1 MKING
6 NVEFFGPSLSQQGQY
21 TFYKGFKFKR
31 SGKLEVVLLGE
42 FILVKI
48 WPEEETAAIAELQLC
63 WYDRIQNGNFSS
75 IKLYFLPEHTSE
87 GRTLIHGQDE
97 VISMSENVIIRI
109 DDLISLVPETY
120 QWQHGRI
127 GTALEPGHIV
137 NSENLGPIKDYN
149 PPYSCKMNGVLCM
162 KNIRKQKK
170 LLGADCLTS
179 QVIVVNYASY
189 CRFRGALQRF
199 KGNKSA
205 FANAMVM
212 ALGGFAVPR
221 ENTRVLFCKD
231 TFEYPELEGH
241 ELLCNYLAPKFPNK
255 KPRKT
260 PPKNEQIKI
269 EVKPIPMKAIEAK
282 VEELEEEIPRR
293 QSLIKPCHRPLAVGS
308 PAKPKVL
315 PIIPDL
321 PPRSLKLS
329 AAALAEQT
337 FLEKLYKFMKSRG
350 TPIDRLPVI
359 GTEKLNLYKF
369 YTVVKKVGGYD
380 AVGTKRLWRRLYL
393 EMGGYCSNNAAATA
407 TRKQYERFLLPF
419 ERHMISQSLDAEKSN
434 STKSPS
440 LQQPKPKQNGSLTSN
455 GPQLSTRSTRNSSP
469 YLGRKRRRKNKNPT
483 KLEKENLEQETETSC
498 SVAKVNID
506 EIDSTPQI
514 HPITPQIKQSTQL
527 GEKAVKEIPKP
538 IDGTPVETSPKA
550 VNRGSVEASLK
561 TANGSFNMAITVP
574 KEQVVQLAGP
584 SSTSVK
590 PIAVKATS
598 HVHVPRPGVHQNLP
612 ADILPA
618 LKTLSEL
625 NISIVAADG
634 TKISTG
640 IDGRSALENLNK
652 KTLEIEKPVKQISV
666 DIQKSSQRV
675 STEID
680 RPLKR
685 AKVETK
691 TGAVFDSRT
700 GLLSAGDVN
709 SKVSMS
715 YLKNLGSG
723 FSITPVVTKKP
734 EKRPVPPLISIEK
747 TQKEASELI
756 SNVNML
762 LNRPDLKVEVKPVQI
777 PEKNG
782 VHRSKGEI
790 NYSGEMPEVLDLTK
804 KKAITIHPIESA
816 QPPKFEERK
825 IPNHRLPYQP
835 QSTPVVPFA
844 PGLILRPGLPPNY
857 LQMLRMSLPVVHNPA
872 IVQVY
877 KDMFQSDAVRMQ
889 FNERFVAMQQNLQK
903 R

>member
-440 LQQPKPKQNGSLTSN
+440 LQQPKPKQ
-455 GPQLSTRSTRNSSP
+455 
-469 YLGRKRRRKNKNPT
+469 
-483 KLEKENLEQETETSC
+483 
-498 SVAKVNID
+498 
-506 EIDSTPQI
+506 
-514 HPITPQIKQSTQL
+514 
-527 GEKAVKEIPKP
+527 
-538 IDGTPVETSPKA
+538 
-550 VNRGSVEASLK
+550 
-561 TANGSFNMAITVP
+561 
-574 KEQVVQLAGP
+574 VVQLAGP

>member
-1 MKING
+1 MILPKKLSKCFDKNKAICNYTRMKING

-440 LQQPKPKQNGSLTSN
+440 LQQPKPKQ
-455 GPQLSTRSTRNSSP
+455 
-469 YLGRKRRRKNKNPT
+469 
-483 KLEKENLEQETETSC
+483 
-498 SVAKVNID
+498 
-506 EIDSTPQI
+506 
-514 HPITPQIKQSTQL
+514 
-527 GEKAVKEIPKP
+527 
-538 IDGTPVETSPKA
+538 
-550 VNRGSVEASLK
+550 
-561 TANGSFNMAITVP
+561 
-574 KEQVVQLAGP
+574 VVQLAGP